1 MQFKPKTLLIIAAC
15 CMMSLTMFSQSR
27 DNYRSLLLDK
37 NVKIEKTNLPIVFI
51 NTNGRMI
58 RTDDYI
64 LAKMKILHNGDGSLN
79 FSDTVNFPG
88 QHIDYEGD
96 IALKYR
102 GNSSFSSSDKKPL
115 AFRTLA
121 SNVLP
126 VNGGE
131 KQKVK
136 ILGMKKD
143 NKWGFIAPW
152 ADETM
157 FRDVL
162 SFELGR
168 PWFDWVPSARMCEVI
183 LDGTY
188 YGIYALCE
196 RTSGGKHR
204 MNLNTPG
211 EDDGDLSGD
220 YHVAI
225 DHGYNPYYAS
235 KHHPWQSLD
244 GSRVATWFNIK
255 YEYKDPDNDEFDA
268 LPTGTRQ
275 ALHKEID
282 KMEDSFMA
290 DNWLDE
296 NEGYR
301 KYIDVQSFID
311 YMLATELSMNIDGYR
326 LSTHLY
332 KRSNQR
338 QITESLDPR
347 WKTTLW
353 DYNIAW
359 GNANY
364 YGGDRTDQWQ
374 YMMNIYNQGDDC
386 PIPFYWYK
394 MLQDEEYV
402 SALKE
407 RWRQYRESNHS
418 TPRIMA
424 VVDSLS
430 TMLKAEG
437 AAERNERAWGIFT
450 RNNIWPLPYYAQDYD
465 DAVDYLKDWIQQRL
479 RFMDKYLL
487 PPRNIETEPIEVS
500 DGWTADIVVEKLPAV
515 NNTSLTIDA
524 SNRALYSSQLRSSG
538 GLPADGYII
547 SANENVKY
555 RLQNYTANNALAL
568 HRSGEQGT
576 ITLSTPIETSELF
589 ILATSGNGASTVNVT
604 LHYAD
609 GTETNAGTYQIR
621 DWSVRSE
628 QIQGNE
634 AVSGLGN
641 IRRDDNSYSGDNHYC
656 LFDFSVPVDE
666 NRLLNA
672 VTFTSQ
678 ANAYASILALS
689 RIVSTPTDA
698 NQSVT
703 IHHHADSQPTSI
715 YSTGGIQQRG
725 LRRGLNVVR
734 FSDGTVK
741 KVISRK

>member
-1 MQFKPKTLLIIAAC
+1 
-15 CMMSLTMFSQSR
+15 
-27 DNYRSLLLDK
+27 
-37 NVKIEKTNLPIVFI
+37 
-51 NTNGRMI
+51 
-58 RTDDYI
+58 
-64 LAKMKILHNGDGSLN
+64 
-79 FSDTVNFPG
+79 
-88 QHIDYEGD
+88 
-96 IALKYR
+96 
-102 GNSSFSSSDKKPL
+102 
-115 AFRTLA
+115 
-121 SNVLP
+121 
-126 VNGGE
+126 
-131 KQKVK
+131 
-136 ILGMKKD
+136 
-143 NKWGFIAPW
+143 
-152 ADETM
+152 
-157 FRDVL
+157 
-162 SFELGR
+162 
-168 PWFDWVPSARMCEVI
+168 
-183 LDGTY
+183 
-188 YGIYALCE
+188 
-196 RTSGGKHR
+196 
-204 MNLNTPG
+204 
-211 EDDGDLSGD
+211 
-220 YHVAI
+220 
-225 DHGYNPYYAS
+225 
-235 KHHPWQSLD
+235 
-244 GSRVATWFNIK
+244 
-255 YEYKDPDNDEFDA
+255 
-268 LPTGTRQ
+268 
-275 ALHKEID
+275 
-282 KMEDSFMA
+282 
-290 DNWLDE
+290 
-296 NEGYR
+296 
-301 KYIDVQSFID
+301 
-311 YMLATELSMNIDGYR
+311 MNIDGYR

-465 DAVDYLKDWIQQRL
+465 DAVDYLKNWIQQRL

-555 RLQNYTANNALAL
+555 RLQDYTANNALAL

>member
-1 MQFKPKTLLIIAAC
+1 
-15 CMMSLTMFSQSR
+15 
-27 DNYRSLLLDK
+27 
-37 NVKIEKTNLPIVFI
+37 
-51 NTNGRMI
+51 
-58 RTDDYI
+58 
-64 LAKMKILHNGDGSLN
+64 
-79 FSDTVNFPG
+79 
-88 QHIDYEGD
+88 
-96 IALKYR
+96 
-102 GNSSFSSSDKKPL
+102 
-115 AFRTLA
+115 
-121 SNVLP
+121 
-126 VNGGE
+126 
-131 KQKVK
+131 
-136 ILGMKKD
+136 
-143 NKWGFIAPW
+143 
-152 ADETM
+152 
-157 FRDVL
+157 
-162 SFELGR
+162 
-168 PWFDWVPSARMCEVI
+168 
-183 LDGTY
+183 
-188 YGIYALCE
+188 
-196 RTSGGKHR
+196 
-204 MNLNTPG
+204 
-211 EDDGDLSGD
+211 
-220 YHVAI
+220 
-225 DHGYNPYYAS
+225 
-235 KHHPWQSLD
+235 
-244 GSRVATWFNIK
+244 
-255 YEYKDPDNDEFDA
+255 
-268 LPTGTRQ
+268 
-275 ALHKEID
+275 
-282 KMEDSFMA
+282 
-290 DNWLDE
+290 
-296 NEGYR
+296 
-301 KYIDVQSFID
+301 
-311 YMLATELSMNIDGYR
+311 
-326 LSTHLY
+326 
-332 KRSNQR
+332 
-338 QITESLDPR
+338 
-347 WKTTLW
+347 
-353 DYNIAW
+353 
-359 GNANY
+359 
-364 YGGDRTDQWQ
+364 
-374 YMMNIYNQGDDC
+374 
-386 PIPFYWYK
+386 
-394 MLQDEEYV
+394 
-402 SALKE
+402 
-407 RWRQYRESNHS
+407 
-418 TPRIMA
+418 
-424 VVDSLS
+424 
-430 TMLKAEG
+430 
-437 AAERNERAWGIFT
+437 
-450 RNNIWPLPYYAQDYD
+450 
-465 DAVDYLKDWIQQRL
+465 
-479 RFMDKYLL
+479 MDKYLL

-555 RLQNYTANNALAL
+555 RLQDYTANNALAL